1 MNFLQL
7 LKDSLPSLFSGL
19 LVTLEMAIC
28 SIIFATLLW
37 IIFGIFRISRSKILQ
52 CISGLYIDIIRGT
65 PLLIQ
70 GLFLFFGVGQLLN
83 IRFNPIVA
91 GIICLSL
98 NAGAYMAEIFR
109 GGIMAVDIGQ
119 SEAARSL
126 GLGYYK
132 TLKKI
137 VIPQAIK
144 IIIPSMINQFITTL
158 KDTSILS
165 VISIRELTQS
175 GQIIIARTYLP
186 FQIYTIVAVMYF
198 IIVKILTIMSKQV
211 ERNLLHGYR
220 SW

>member
-1 MNFLQL
+1 
-7 LKDSLPSLFSGL
+7 
-19 LVTLEMAIC
+19 
-28 SIIFATLLW
+28 
-37 IIFGIFRISRSKILQ
+37 
-52 CISGLYIDIIRGT
+52 
-65 PLLIQ
+65 
-70 GLFLFFGVGQLLN
+70 
-83 IRFNPIVA
+83 
-91 GIICLSL
+91 
-98 NAGAYMAEIFR
+98 
-109 GGIMAVDIGQ
+109 MAVDIGQ

-220 SW
+220 S

>member
-28 SIIFATLLW
+28 SIIFATIIG
-37 IIFGIFRISRSKILQ
+37 IIFGIFRISKSKILK
-52 CISGLYIDIIRGT
+52 CIAGIYIDIIRGT

-70 GLFLFFGVGQLLN
+70 GLFLFFGVGQLLS

-109 GGIMAVDIGQ
+109 AGIMAVDIGQ
-119 SEAARSL
+119 SEASRSL
-126 GLGYYK
+126 GLSYYK
-132 TLKKI
+132 TMKKI
-137 VIPQAIK
+137 VLPQAVK
-144 IIIPSMINQFITTL
+144 IMIPSMINQFITTL

-186 FQIYTIVAVMYF
+186 FQIYAIVAVMYF
-198 IIVKILTIMSKQV
+198 IIIKLLTIMSQQV
-211 ERNLLHGYR
+211 ERNLSYGYR
-220 SW
+220 R